1 MSISNKVIP
10 ILWNV
15 MYKWF
20 KLSILHGI
28 QEVFHVYLNK
38 FENAVTNFSSLYLVI
53 IDFRGLV

>member
-28 QEVFHVYLNK
+28 PEVFHVYLNK
-38 FENAVTNFSSLYLVI
+38 FENVVTNFFSRY
-53 IDFRGLV
+53 FW